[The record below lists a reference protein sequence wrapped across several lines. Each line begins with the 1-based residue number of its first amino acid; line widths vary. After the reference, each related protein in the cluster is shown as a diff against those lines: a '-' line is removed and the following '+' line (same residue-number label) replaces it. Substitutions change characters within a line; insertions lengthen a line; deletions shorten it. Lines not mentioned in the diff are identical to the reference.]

1 MLLLYHKTTE
11 IATKIGDFAFLLFA
25 RRSADVVWFKAVS
38 PRKAENDVVVS
49 TFQHLLFEST
59 VGESSSSGCVP

>member
-25 RRSADVVWFKAVS
+25 RRSADVVWFKDVS
-38 PRKAENDVVVS
+38 PRKAENDVVVFYIS
-49 TFQHLLFEST
+49 AS
-59 VGESSSSGCVP
+59 VV